1 MRVVVTLTSIPS
13 REQNVVKTVESIQA
27 GTVKPDCIYV
37 NLAKYYPKFKC
48 GPSNEIIEK
57 LTSLGAEVNL
67 TDDYGTL
74 TDIIPIHK
82 KERDS
87 IVVIVTDNSMYSKYF
102 LEYLLKGY
110 EEFGCAV
117 GYSGIA
123 YPERVVAVYGRLAY
137 MVNRN
142 HGENA
147 DMLETTLGFLIPM
160 QQLKIPDELK
170 IEPMTKFEPVYFS
183 NDYVWSRFLDRKV
196 FIKYDKIG
204 RFGDDFSKIVTPVEK
219 NPEHSLSGEGNNL
232 KNFYNTRNHAIF
244 T

>member
-1 MRVVVTLTSIPS
+1 MRIVVTLTSIPS

-37 NLAKYYPKFKC
+37 NLAKYYPKFKR

-57 LTSLGAEVNL
+57 LTNMGVKVNL

-74 TDIIPIHK
+74 TDIIPIYK
-82 KERDS
+82 QERDS
-87 IVVIVTDNSMYSKYF
+87 LVVIVTDNSIYSKYF

-110 EEFGCAV
+110 EEFRCAV
-117 GYSGIA
+117 GYSGIY
-123 YPERVVAVYGRLAY
+123 YPERVLAKYGRLLYA
-137 MVNRN
+137 VNSN
-142 HGENA
+142 HGESA
-147 DMLETTLGFLIPM
+147 DILETTLGFLIPM
-160 QQLKIPDELK
+160 KQLKVPSELK
-170 IEPMTKFEPVYFS
+170 IEPMTKSESVYFS
-183 NDYVWSRFLDRKV
+183 NDYVWSRFLDKKV

-204 RFGDDFSKIVTPVEK
+204 RVGDDFSKIITAVEN

-244 T
+244 S